1 MLTRTANYADSD
13 GLTEERPVYDLLYS
27 SATAKVVPALRN
39 REGAIFFRE
48 DIALSKGRAE
58 GERVL
63 CGFCVCVG
71 KIEIIYWV

>member
-1 MLTRTANYADSD
+1 M
-13 GLTEERPVYDLLYS
+13 
-27 SATAKVVPALRN
+27 VPALRN

-63 CGFCVCVG
+63 GGFCICVG